1 MKVKG
6 LKIKNIGKFTDF
18 EIEFNGSITRL
29 VGVNGSGKSS
39 MLTAIWAGLKGI
51 AEKNSTGQLIGE
63 RFRFIGQ
70 GGATGEITVKLI
82 DEAKGAEI
90 LVKNKISKSGNN
102 ISFEAPDGYAIS
114 HEWLNNLLSVAF
126 LSAKNFT
133 QLSGREQASL
143 LGIDTSEF
151 DAKQKELKTEFTGIN
166 ARLKQYQ
173 NLAVVEEVNPVDI
186 AELTAKK
193 DTVRAA
199 LNQKYQDNKAHNE
212 KLRKGWE
219 GEKAKID
226 KEVSEFN
233 KANAEAKI
241 IYNECLSAEEILNRH
256 GFKSDQLTEFIDN
269 LHKSVKDDKSASE
282 LYPAEPTY
290 ITELPDDSELQAI
303 DAEIL
308 AATETNHKANLYQ
321 QYLDKLKEK
330 EVVEA
335 ELQKNKDDQ
344 AANEAKRLEYIKSF
358 DFGFKGLEVDEDG
371 GLTLNG
377 RPIKDPYFSKGELEV
392 IVAKLYASQN
402 PDLKLRFIDDFDLV
416 DPDNQAKIIDGLLAE
431 GFQIITAE
439 VGNQSGENTIMLRE
453 CKIVESY
460 EDKEKND
467 LI

>member
-133 QLSGREQASL
+133 QLSGRDQAVL

-151 DAKQKELKTEFTGIN
+151 DTKQKELKTKFTEIN

-193 DTVRAA
+193 DRVRAA
-199 LNQKYQDNKAHNE
+199 LNQKYQDNKAYNDELRKDYAQKVSESEKEYQDALSSANILKE
-212 KLRKGWE
+212 KLH
-219 GEKAKID
+219 KAKSAESVL
-226 KEVSEFN
+226 KECGYTGNEVSEF
-233 KANAEAKI
+233 I
-241 IYNECLSAEEILNRH
+241 STIHILENITRA
-256 GFKSDQLTEFIDN
+256 I
-269 LHKSVKDDKSASE
+269 V
-282 LYPAEPTY
+282 PEPDY
-290 ITELPDDSELQAI
+290 IPELPDDSELQAI
-303 DAEIL
+303 DAQII
-308 AATETNHKANLYQ
+308 AATETNQKANLYQ
-321 QYLDKLKEK
+321 QYLAKLKEK

-344 AANEAKRLEYIKSF
+344 AGNEEKRLEYIKSF

-460 EDKEKND
+460 DQKEKGE
-467 LI
+467 LF